1 MRITELLKKDSV
13 SLGVRVDS
21 KDAAINYLVD
31 LHARVGNIT
40 DKAVFKEGIVK
51 REEGGSTAIGEG
63 IAIPHAKNKAVTKAG
78 LAAMTVPEGVDY
90 DSLDGQ
96 PTNLIFM
103 IAAPEGGSDV
113 HLEVLSRLSML
124 LIDEDFRKELLASKN
139 VDEFLKV
146 CDKYEAAKFPEEF
159 AKDEQRADDKAT
171 DGQKADAAG
180 SEGTGKQKADAAGS
194 EGTGK
199 QNTDAAGSKAPA
211 YKVLAVTACPT
222 GIAHTYMAAEALEK
236 EGKKL
241 GIPVKAETNGS
252 GGAKNI
258 LTDEEIASCDGIIV
272 AADKNVETARF
283 DGKPVLFVK
292 VADGIHKP
300 AELIQKIESGEVPV
314 HHEKGAAKTYSKADG
329 SIGSRIYKHLM
340 NGVSHMLPFV
350 IGGGILTALA
360 FLIDTLCGYGA
371 TGGSSFG
378 SCTPLSAF
386 FKYAG
391 GLAMGIMVPILA
403 GFIAESI
410 ADRPG
415 LAVGFLGGL
424 LASSGNAAIAGYTWA
439 NDGLSGFQ
447 NFIAKFGFTGPA
459 GGNTV
464 SGFLGGIVAGFLAG
478 YIVLL
483 LRKLCDRLPQSLEGI
498 KPTLIYPVVGMFVTA
513 VLMIF
518 IFNPLIGVV
527 NTGLSNMLSALAE
540 KNLLIV
546 LGLILGGM
554 MAVDMGGPINK
565 AAYVYGTMV
574 LGTASELLAAGVSL
588 TDPAVQACY
597 ISMAAVMVGGMVPP
611 LGIALACIFFPK
623 KFTKAERNS
632 TVSNIVMGCGFI
644 TEGAIPFAAAD
655 PGHVIPCTFIGAAV
669 AGALSAA
676 FRCTLMAPHGG
687 LFVFATVGH
696 PLMYI
701 VSWLVG
707 SAVTCILLGLIK
719 KPVQE

>member
-1 MRITELLKKDSV
+1 MRITELLTKESI
-13 SLGVRVDS
+13 SLGVKLDS
-21 KDAAINYLVD
+21 KDAAIDYLID
-31 LHARVGNIT
+31 LHEKAGNIT
-40 DKAVFKEGIVK
+40 DRAVFKEGIVK
-51 REEGGSTAIGEG
+51 REESGSTAIGEG
-63 IAIPHAKNKAVTKAG
+63 IAIPHAKNRAVKRAALAAVT
-78 LAAMTVPEGVDY
+78 VPDGVDY
-90 DSLDGQ
+90 DALDGQ

-124 LIDEDFRKELLASKN
+124 LIDEDFRKDLLACGS
-139 VDEFLKV
+139 VQDFLNV
-146 CDKYEAAKFPEEF
+146 CDKYEAEKFPDEVKGSTEE
-159 AKDEQRADDKAT
+159 
-171 DGQKADAAG
+171 
-180 SEGTGKQKADAAGS
+180 
-194 EGTGK
+194 
-199 QNTDAAGSKAPA
+199 NVSKEIEPEKKG
-211 YKVLAVTACPT
+211 YRVLAVTACPT

-236 EGKKL
+236 EGQKL

-258 LTDEEIASCDGIIV
+258 LTDEEIAACDGIIV

-300 AELIQKIESGEVPV
+300 AELINKIESGEVPI
-314 HHEKGAAKTYSKADG
+314 HHEKGAIRSSVKAEG
-329 SIGSRIYKHLM
+329 SVGSRIYKHLM

-360 FLIDTLCGYGA
+360 FLIDTICGYGA
-371 TGGSSFG
+371 TGGSNFG
-378 SCTPLSAF
+378 SCTPLAAF

-391 GLAMGIMVPILA
+391 GLAMGIMVPVLA

-424 LASSGNAAIAGYTWA
+424 LASSGNASIAGYVWA
-439 NDGLSGFQ
+439 NDNLSGFQ
-447 NFIAKFGFTGPA
+447 NFIAQFGFVSPTS
-459 GGNTV
+459 GNTV

-478 YIVLL
+478 YIVLG
-483 LRKLCDRLPQSLEGI
+483 LRKLCDRFPQSLEGI
-498 KPTLIYPVVGMFVTA
+498 KPTLIYPLVGMFAVA

-518 IFNPLIGVV
+518 IFNPLIGIV

-540 KNLLIV
+540 RNLLIV
-546 LGLILGGM
+546 LGLILAGM
-554 MAVDMGGPINK
+554 MAIDMGGPINK
-565 AAYVYGTMV
+565 AAYLYGTMV
-574 LGTASELLAAGVSL
+574 LGTANELISAGATLS
-588 TDPAVQACY
+588 DPAVQACY

-623 KFTKAERNS
+623 KFTTAEKNS
-632 TVSNIVMGCGFI
+632 TISNIVMGCGFI

-669 AGALSAA
+669 AGALSAT
-676 FRCTLMAPHGG
+676 FKCTLMAPHGG
-687 LFVFATVGH
+687 LFVVATVGH

-701 VSWLVG
+701 VSWLIG
-707 SAVTCILLGLIK
+707 SAVTCVLLGLLK
-719 KPVQE
+719 KNVQE

>member
-13 SLGVRVDS
+13 SLGVKVDS

-51 REEGGSTAIGEG
+51 REESGSTAIGEG

-78 LAAMTVPEGVDY
+78 LVAMTVPEGVDY

-139 VDEFLKV
+139 VEEFLKV
-146 CDKYEAAKFPEEF
+146 CDKYEAAKFPKEF
-159 AKDEQRADDKAT
+159 AKDEQSADDKAT

-350 IGGGILTALA
+350 IGILTALA

-391 GLAMGIMVPILA
+391 GLAMGIMVPVLA

-574 LGTASELLAAGVSL
+574 LGTAGELLAAGASL